1 MMNIEIRGMSF
12 FRNDDGT
19 HPYRTLALA
28 EVYLPDLAMTIRDV
42 RLTWS
47 KERGFVTHAPSSKAV
62 ARPTIQ
68 WFHRSEFAQ
77 QLSQQ
82 LRDMFERMGGELPGD
97 ITPRE
102 FRRSAA
108 ARRVSEKRRDHVTG
122 KIIGLDQFDD
132 GKEATAEELE
142 AARVLG

>member
-77 QLSQQ
+77 QLSRQ
-82 LRDMFERMGGELPGD
+82 LRDMFERMGGELPAD
-97 ITPRE
+97 IPPRE
-102 FRRSAA
+102 YRRSAA
-108 ARRVSEKRRDHVTG
+108 ARRVSERRRDHVTG
-122 KIIGLDQFDD
+122 KIIGPDQFDD